1 MLGPKG
7 RSQTRHLI
15 AVLDLT
21 AAVAVD
27 RKAAVNAIQIPSMGR
42 PLP

>member
-7 RSQTRHLI
+7 PSQTRHLI

-27 RKAAVNAIQIPSMGR
+27 RKAVNAIQIPSMGR